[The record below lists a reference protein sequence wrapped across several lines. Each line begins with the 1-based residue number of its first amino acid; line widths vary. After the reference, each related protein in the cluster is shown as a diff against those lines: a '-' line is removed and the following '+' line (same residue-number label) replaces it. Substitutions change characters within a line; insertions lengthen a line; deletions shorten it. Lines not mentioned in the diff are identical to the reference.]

1 MCATMPD
8 LSKIKTQ
15 NVIHFSPINDDH
27 DIKAKFAGSVRRVTQ
42 QDVNKEHLAK
52 RRVFSRQDIQPTST
66 IKLQPRSTN
75 LIRST
80 CPKDGSSVMS
90 HPNQQRPDNPNNAH
104 FRTEN
109 QLQGESLATSR
120 LDLLA
125 QNSKTNRIGEF
136 IGRIFAHAV
145 IDSINDESLNITG
158 IDNKLLKTLAEYAL
172 VGKINPLPG
181 SKDGFYQ
188 SLSRRKRFVYRKTYQ
203 KIKTCLSQT
212 PSSDEPIKGWKSKRL
227 HKVTAGIKNSILDQP
242 ELNNIH
248 LKEIVSSK
256 FNQKADSFVK
266 NSSSHIDKD
275 FGKSKRHKLGYA
287 ITAGFIAVLR
297 ERAPGAIQR
306 VSLVN
311 TICDL
316 GVAVTDIPDA
326 ITTVKDTVTLAK
338 LNDAFTHSFGDQVD
352 GIANMLSATTKA
364 VSDATSDVT
373 FEKFST
379 AFKNFFWGN
388 Q

>member
-1 MCATMPD
+1 M
-8 LSKIKTQ
+8 
-15 NVIHFSPINDDH
+15 
-27 DIKAKFAGSVRRVTQ
+27 
-42 QDVNKEHLAK
+42 
-52 RRVFSRQDIQPTST
+52 
-66 IKLQPRSTN
+66 
-75 LIRST
+75 
-80 CPKDGSSVMS
+80 
-90 HPNQQRPDNPNNAH
+90 
-104 FRTEN
+104 
-109 QLQGESLATSR
+109 
-120 LDLLA
+120 
-125 QNSKTNRIGEF
+125 
-136 IGRIFAHAV
+136 
-145 IDSINDESLNITG
+145 
-158 IDNKLLKTLAEYAL
+158 
-172 VGKINPLPG
+172 
-181 SKDGFYQ
+181 
-188 SLSRRKRFVYRKTYQ
+188 
-203 KIKTCLSQT
+203 SQT

-287 ITAGFIAVLR
+287 ITAGSIAVLR

-306 VSLVN
+306 VSPVN

-352 GIANMLSATTKA
+352 GIANTLSATTKA